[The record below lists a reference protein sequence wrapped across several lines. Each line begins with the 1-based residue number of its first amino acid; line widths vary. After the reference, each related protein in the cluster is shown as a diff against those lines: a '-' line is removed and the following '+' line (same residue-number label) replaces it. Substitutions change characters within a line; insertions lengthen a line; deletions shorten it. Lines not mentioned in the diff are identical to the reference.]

1 MEEPN
6 LPGLYSWRKR
16 RPRRHFHS
24 GGLISSF
31 VAFRRALRKGDL
43 GMQGTLR
50 FVRLR
55 PRALLGALS
64 LLVLSLPVLP
74 VHAATTGAV
83 ETYLVTYKDGASS
96 GNAAATI
103 SGAGG

>member
-1 MEEPN
+1 
-6 LPGLYSWRKR
+6 
-16 RPRRHFHS
+16 
-24 GGLISSF
+24 
-31 VAFRRALRKGDL
+31 
-43 GMQGTLR
+43 MQGTLR

-96 GNAAATI
+96 GNAD
-103 SGAGG
+103 G